1 MDYEFGPYCDLEIK
15 LTGTFKDMNG
25 NYSDLSIDQKDLLQV
40 LCHAMAQ
47 IYDKV
52 NTMLNIGTDLYIV
65 QVLNK
70 YLINSRSTG
79 MSVMDVTRIDNY
91 TYEVDHISPSLQ
103 PKLIELIDFATED
116 VELRGRKY

>member
-15 LTGTFKDMNG
+15 LTGTLKDMNG

-52 NTMLNIGTDLYIV
+52 NTVLNVGTDLYIIKV
-65 QVLNK
+65 VNK

-79 MSVMDVTRIDNY
+79 MSVMNVTRIDNY
-91 TYEVDHISPSLQ
+91 NYEVDHISPSLQ
-103 PKLIELIDFATED
+103 PKLVELIDFATED
-116 VELRGRKY
+116 VELRGRKN

>member
-1 MDYEFGPYCDLEIK
+1 MDYEYGPYCDLEIK

-40 LCHAMAQ
+40 LCHAVAQ

-52 NTMLNIGTDLYIV
+52 NTLLNIGTDLYIIKV
-65 QVLNK
+65 VNK

-91 TYEVDHISPSLQ
+91 HYEVDHISPSLQ
-103 PKLIELIDFATED
+103 PKLVELIDFATED